1 MMAGLREVVP
11 VLDPEKFEV
20 LGSDMQ
26 ILNLKLS
33 GQEAISSVPGAMAYM
48 VRHDH
53 PSRLH
58 ASR

>member
-1 MMAGLREVVP
+1 MFAGLAEVTP
-11 VLDPEKFEV
+11 SIDPNRYEV